1 MTDQLLKQVQET
13 LREQGVKA
21 SAIAAALGLTPGV
34 VRHALCTLEK
44 RKLAERTRPRGRNL
58 LWGPPGTAARH
69 REQVQAAQV
78 AYEAKRAGKK
88 REQRA
93 LDRLYRE
100 GGDPLPACR
109 RTVPAS
115 TVAPLVKTGPNSVWE
130 LGA

>member
-1 MTDQLLKQVQET
+1 MNDQLLKRVLEMVK
-13 LREQGVKA
+13 EPGVKA
-21 SAIAAALGLTPGV
+21 SVIAAALGLTPGV

-44 RKLAERTRPRGRNL
+44 RRLVERTRPRGRNL

-69 REQVQAAQV
+69 RERAQAAQV
-78 AYEAKRAGKK
+78 AYEAKRAGEK

-115 TVAPLVKTGPNSVWE
+115 TAAPLVKTGPASVWE